1 MRLLHFNR
9 SSKAWLISSIL
20 VLIVNLIIFGFQK
33 HIDKNIVF
41 FVVLLTPVAWLGLYF
56 LSKLFFEKSSQDSN

>member
-9 SSKAWLISSIL
+9 RSKAWLISSIF
-20 VLIVNLIIFGFQK
+20 VLIVNLIVFSFQE
-33 HIDKNIVF
+33 HFDKNIVF

-56 LSKLFFEKSSQDSN
+56 LSKLFFGKSSEDSN